1 MKDPILFR
9 LGQNFFT
16 QSISERKEYKLRI
29 RPPRLRKGDTVGII
43 APSSPPNEESL
54 ERSFAFLEQLGLNW
68 KFGKHLRNT
77 YGYLAGTD
85 EERMKDLQDMFA
97 DPSIHGIFCA
107 GGGYGAA
114 RYVDRLDLPLMNEN
128 PKIFWGFSDITTLH
142 TAFGQYSNLVT
153 FHGPM
158 LASCVG
164 KETFHDISAKLFQ
177 QLFEPIELHYTE
189 AISPLAAI
197 NGGAAQGELVGGNL
211 SLLTKTIG
219 TKFEIDTR
227 GKLLLIEDIG
237 EEPYRVDGL
246 LNHMRMAGK
255 FNGVA
260 GVVIG
265 DFAKAEPKN
274 NNASLSLDEVFDHYF
289 GRLGVP
295 VVKGFKIGHC
305 EPHFAVP
312 LGVEAR
318 LDADHRTLTILPGVE

>member
-1 MKDPILFR
+1 M
-9 LGQNFFT
+9 
-16 QSISERKEYKLRI
+16 RI
-29 RPPRLRKGDTVGII
+29 RPQRLQIGDTVGII
-43 APSSPPNEESL
+43 APSSPPNPESL
-54 ERSFAFLEQLGLNW
+54 ERSLGFLEQLGLKW
-68 KFGKHLRNT
+68 KFGKHLHSTN
-77 YGYLAGTD
+77 GYLAGTD
-85 EERMKDLQDMFA
+85 EERMEDLHTMFA
-97 DPSIHGIFCA
+97 DPSIQGIFCA

-114 RYVDRLDLPLMNEN
+114 RYIDRLDLPSMNEN

-142 TAFGQYSNLVT
+142 TAIGQYSDLVT

-164 KETFHDISAKLFQ
+164 KETFHELSAKMFQ
-177 QLFEPIELHYTE
+177 QLFEPMELHYTD
-189 AISPLAAI
+189 AISPLSSI
-197 NGGAAQGELVGGNL
+197 SGGAAQGELVGGNL
-211 SLLTKTIG
+211 SLLAKTIG
-219 TKFEIDTR
+219 TKFEIETR

-255 FNGVA
+255 FDEVA
-260 GVVIG
+260 GIVVG

-274 NNASLSLDEVFDHYF
+274 ENASLSLDEVFNHYF
-289 GRLGVP
+289 RRLGKP

-318 LDADHRTLTILPGVE
+318 LDADNRTLTILPGVE